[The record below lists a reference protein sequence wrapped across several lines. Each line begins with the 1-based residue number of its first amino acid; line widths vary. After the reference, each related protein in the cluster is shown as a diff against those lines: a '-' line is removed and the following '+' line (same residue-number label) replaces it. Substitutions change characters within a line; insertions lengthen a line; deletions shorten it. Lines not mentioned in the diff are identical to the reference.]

1 MAATAQPK
9 HPQSRSFILRL
20 QRQKKNDKTKI
31 IKWKFSWFKLPA
43 SSQHWQGTAC
53 PGACTDVIVLNSSQQ
68 IFLSLI
74 CLIAFQPVVML
85 ASIMCLSVLPRWM
98 LHCMKMSFLL
108 FVLIF
113 WIISYKVPQILCY
126 EKWAVIIPSSLSS
139 LPSWLSGAIVALSVI
154 SLLRWKLPSH
164 TISPCVPLT
173 ILEKL
178 SLAPITFSSSFF
190 TRF

>member
-1 MAATAQPK
+1 MVATAQPK
-9 HPQSRSFILRL
+9 HPQSHSFILPL
-20 QRQKKNDKTKI
+20 QWQEKNDKIKI

-74 CLIAFQPVVML
+74 CLIAFQPVVLL
-85 ASIMCLSVLPRWM
+85 ASIMCLSVLHRWM
-98 LHCMKMSFLL
+98 IHCMKMSFLL

-113 WIISYKVPQILCY
+113 CLISSYKVPQILCY

-139 LPSWLSGAIVALSVI
+139 LPSWLSGSIVALSVI

-173 ILEKL
+173 TLKT
-178 SLAPITFSSSFF
+178 SL
-190 TRF
+190 